1 MVEVYAHVTAHMR
14 QDSANRMERFIKG
27 MPGALSA

>member
-1 MVEVYAHVTAHMR
+1 MVEGCVHVTAHMR
-14 QDSANRMERFIKG
+14 QDSANRMERFIKE